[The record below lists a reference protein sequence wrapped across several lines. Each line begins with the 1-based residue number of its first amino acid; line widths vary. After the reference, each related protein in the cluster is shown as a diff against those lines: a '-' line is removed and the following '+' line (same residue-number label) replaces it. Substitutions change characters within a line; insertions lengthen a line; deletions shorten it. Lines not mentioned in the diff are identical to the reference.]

1 MPPSQQRQQAES
13 SSEGQNLGWTAT
25 QVLKIIRYTSKL
37 VLAGALSDPS
47 SELAV
52 RLKALESSIGT
63 SRYFSE
69 PRRDHR
75 LLLST
80 CEDQHK

>member
-1 MPPSQQRQQAES
+1 MHCHVIKGMPPSQQRQLAES
-13 SSEGQNLGWTAT
+13 SNEVQNLGWTAT

-47 SELAV
+47 SEFAV

-63 SRYFSE
+63 SR
-69 PRRDHR
+69 
-75 LLLST
+75 
-80 CEDQHK
+80 

>member
-1 MPPSQQRQQAES
+1 MSRYKRHASESAKAMAES
-13 SSEGQNLGWTAT
+13 SNKGQDLGLTAT

-37 VLAGALSDPS
+37 VLAGALSNPS

-63 SRYFSE
+63 SRYMPEPCRDQRPFFS
-69 PRRDHR
+69 
-75 LLLST
+75 T
-80 CEDQHK
+80 

>member
-1 MPPSQQRQQAES
+1 M
-13 SSEGQNLGWTAT
+13 
-25 QVLKIIRYTSKL
+25 QVLKIIRYTSRL

-63 SRYFSE
+63 SRYLQGRTAALSVQS
-69 PRRDHR
+69 PIC
-75 LLLST
+75 LLAVQSGASSGLAS
-80 CEDQHK
+80 